1 MDIGKMRTAD
11 QIPIFASVLFVVK
24 KPISAVEG
32 AAISSAPTAER
43 KWTEVIAMSVEQMR
57 VWLKKQY
64 GGSWKWVNKV
74 NAMHDEQVI
83 AVYHRML
90 YAHQLK

>member
-1 MDIGKMRTAD
+1 
-11 QIPIFASVLFVVK
+11 
-24 KPISAVEG
+24 
-32 AAISSAPTAER
+32 
-43 KWTEVIAMSVEQMR
+43 MSVEQMR

-83 AVYHRML
+83 AVYYRLSSVSKH
-90 YAHQLK
+90 K